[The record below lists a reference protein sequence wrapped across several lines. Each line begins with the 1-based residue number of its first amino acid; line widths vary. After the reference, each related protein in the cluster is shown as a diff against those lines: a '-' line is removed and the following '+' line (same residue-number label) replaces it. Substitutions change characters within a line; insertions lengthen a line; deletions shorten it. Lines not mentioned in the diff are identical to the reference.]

1 MVVHTWPED
10 HAITSGTVFTDSNLG
25 DWLVRR
31 EYTTDD
37 EDYEEVEAKP
47 PPQKK
52 ETKGSIETQTL
63 PVTLSIPM
71 ETLLGTIQ

>member
-1 MVVHTWPED
+1 
-10 HAITSGTVFTDSNLG
+10 
-25 DWLVRR
+25 VRR
-31 EYTTDD
+31 DDTTDD
-37 EDYEEVEAKP
+37 EDYEVEAKP

-52 ETKGSIETQTL
+52 ETKASIETQTL